1 MYLKTITL
9 RGFKSFKTKN
19 TLVFEPGVS
28 VVVGPNGSGKSNI
41 ADAISWVLGEQSPK
55 SLRGAS
61 MGDVIFRNKEEEMG
75 IAEVSLI
82 FDNKDKAIDL
92 DFSEVKFTR
101 RVYSEG
107 GSDYFVNSSPC
118 RLMDIQE
125 LLADSGIGKGLYTII
140 NQGQIN
146 EMAILKPQE
155 RKQII
160 DEVVGISKHKIR
172 REKSEQKL
180 KDVEED
186 MGRIN
191 DLMGEIKRTMDPLE
205 IEAAKAREYSE
216 VANQLKNLELSLFIT
231 QINQLNQAWNN
242 KNKLGHGLEQK
253 LKESKLKLAQQTKRY
268 NQYQEEI
275 GSELNEYRYWENTV
289 NQIEV
294 QSGRL
299 SNIKEL
305 CSSKVNVFSTLASMF
320 EFRMEPV
327 KEKEEDTWYQ
337 KLERVQILFEDFFEK
352 VEKSLDSSPQA
363 QKLSNLGKNIKLKI
377 IEILKL
383 YGQEKKKIE
392 RLEEK
397 RKIGQALRKACLT
410 YSQESKRLLLAVKG
424 LQQGAKS
431 LKGKAY
437 PEYDKI
443 KREVQQE
450 RSAIESLNQEL
461 NQIKNENS
469 QMENQIYKNNLDIEQ
484 IKEKTENLTRYIVD
498 NYNLS
503 IDYIVKNYQPA
514 DEMVRTREI
523 ISKLKARMRNFGNI
537 NPNASVEFERIKKRF
552 DFLNSQKE
560 DLLGSKEKLEKLIMD
575 MNTQIKD
582 MFLQK
587 YERIN
592 ESFNYYFK
600 VLFPLGNGELILAT
614 DGNEKDMG
622 VDLKVDIGNNKF
634 VPLSLLSGGEKTL
647 VSMAFLFSIFATNL
661 SPFYILDEA
670 DAALDDVNIDRFL
683 SLLKK
688 FAETQQII
696 LITHQKKTMEIADTI
711 YGVSMQS
718 DGVSK
723 IVSEKIERSDEKVN

>member
-9 RGFKSFKTKN
+9 RGFKSFKAKS

-75 IAEVSLI
+75 IAEVSLL
-82 FDNKDKAIDL
+82 FENKDRAIDL

-101 RVYSEG
+101 RVYAEG
-107 GSDYFVNSSPC
+107 GSDYFINSSPC

-146 EMAILKPQE
+146 EIAILKPGE
-155 RKQII
+155 RKLII

-172 REKSEQKL
+172 KEKSENKL
-180 KDVEED
+180 GRVKED
-186 MGRIN
+186 MGRVD

-231 QINQLNQAWNN
+231 QINKLNKAWESKSKMGRQLKQQL
-242 KNKLGHGLEQK
+242 KQSKQK
-253 LKESKLKLAQQTKRY
+253 LDTQTKRY
-268 NQYQEEI
+268 NDFRSDIEQ
-275 GSELNEYRYWENTV
+275 GLNRYRYWENTI
-289 NQIEV
+289 NRIEM
-294 QSGRL
+294 QKNRL
-299 SNIKEL
+299 GNLKEL
-305 CSSKVNVFSTLASMF
+305 IWSKVNIFSTLASMF
-320 EFRMEPV
+320 DPKV
-327 KEKEEDTWYQ
+327 IPEKKAEKDSLYQ
-337 KLERVQILFEDFFEK
+337 KLKDLQLLIDDYVKKVDAALSGHDQAEELHRQAKHIYLRLDELLGRFSQEQKEDEK
-352 VEKSLDSSPQA
+352 REVKR
-363 QKLSNLGKNIKLKI
+363 KLNLKLK
-377 IEILKL
+377 EACSTYAGKAGKL
-383 YGQEKKKIE
+383 LEAINALQASSKALSSKAYPVFEEKKKDIE
-392 RLEEK
+392 QEKSTIEEL
-397 RKIGQALRKACLT
+397 GEQ
-410 YSQESKRLLLAVKG
+410 
-424 LQQGAKS
+424 
-431 LKGKAY
+431 
-437 PEYDKI
+437 
-443 KREVQQE
+443 
-450 RSAIESLNQEL
+450 L
-461 NQIKNENS
+461 NQIKMENNRL
-469 QMENQIYKNNLDIEQ
+469 ENQIYKNDLDQEQ

-503 IDYIVKNYQPA
+503 IDYILKNYEPVEEVGPA
-514 DEMVRTREI
+514 REI
-523 ISKLKARMRNFGNI
+523 IGRLKTKIKNFGNI
-537 NPNASVEFERIKKRF
+537 NPNASVEFERIKKRY
-552 DFLNSQKE
+552 DFLHNQRE
-560 DLLGSKEKLEKLIMD
+560 DLAVSKQKLEKLIQD
-575 MNTQIKD
+575 MNKQISD
-582 MFLQK
+582 MFIQK
-587 YERIN
+587 YEKIN
-592 ESFNYYFK
+592 QRFNYYFK
-600 VLFPLGNGELILAT
+600 VLFPLGNGELILT
-614 DGNEKDMG
+614 SPNDSQEMG

-647 VSMAFLFSIFATNL
+647 VSIAFLFSIFATNL

-723 IVSEKIERSDEKVN
+723 IVSEKIEKANEEIN